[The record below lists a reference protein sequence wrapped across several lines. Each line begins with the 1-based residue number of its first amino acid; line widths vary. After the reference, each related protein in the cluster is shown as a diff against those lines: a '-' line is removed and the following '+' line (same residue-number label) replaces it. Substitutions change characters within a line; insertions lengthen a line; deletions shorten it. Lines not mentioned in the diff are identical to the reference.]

1 MNPIPVC
8 KALVDALIAFEH
20 SSPSEMDPEFAIRTM
35 EHLTSSLLELDP
47 SGQRELRN
55 TFLEIASTSHDVP
68 YGDFV
73 KSVPDM
79 LGLAE

>member
-8 KALVDALIAFEH
+8 KALVDALVAFEH
-20 SSPSEMDPEFAIRTM
+20 SGPSEMDPDFAVRTM
-35 EHLTSSLLELDP
+35 EHMTSSLLQLNP
-47 SGQRELRN
+47 SDQRELRN
-55 TFLEIASTSHDVP
+55 AFLEIASTSDDVP

-73 KSVPDM
+73 RSIPDM